1 MRFIN
6 HNKVYWVSNKK
17 LKINKK
23 GGHYVIITRFNRK
36 LNLCRVKTITSL
48 EHKNMKTKKFE
59 YDYKALKEAKEGTI
73 TPFSI
78 KELNTEHWSGI
89 NNNSKLISINSLQ
102 NTQKEIKKPKIYIYK
117 K

>member
-48 EHKNMKTKKFE
+48 EHKHNGKYV
-59 YDYKALKEAKEGTI
+59 YDYYALNQAKKGVI
-73 TPFSI
+73 TPYSI
-78 KELNTEHWSGI
+78 EELNSAHWSAI
-89 NNNSKLISINSLQ
+89 NNNSILISIDSL
-102 NTQKEIKKPKIYIYK
+102 NRCNKRMRKPKCYTYK

>member
-6 HNKVYWVSNKK
+6 HNKVYWVSNEK

-48 EHKNMKTKKFE
+48 EHKNMKTNKFE
-59 YDYKALKEAKEGTI
+59 YDYKALSEAKNGI
-73 TPFSI
+73 INPVPI
-78 KELNTEHWSGI
+78 KDLNSHNWSGI
-89 NNNSKLISINSLQ
+89 YNKSIVISIDKLGRCN
-102 NTQKEIKKPKIYIYK
+102 KRMKKPISYIYK